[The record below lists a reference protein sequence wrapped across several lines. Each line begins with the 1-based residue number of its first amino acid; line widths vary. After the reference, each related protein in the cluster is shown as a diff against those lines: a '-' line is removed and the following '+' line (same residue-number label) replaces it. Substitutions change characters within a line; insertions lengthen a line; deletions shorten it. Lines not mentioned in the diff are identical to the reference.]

1 MAERN
6 QFDRLDD
13 VIDAILA
20 GRTVPVVEADLAAL
34 ALVAADLR
42 DLPSPEFRTRLRK
55 ELIPMETMTATAN
68 SVRPYFI
75 LDGASRFIEFLQK
88 TFDAEV
94 LVNVPAPGGTV
105 MHATVQIGDSVV
117 EMGDTGGQWT
127 RVAPPLHAY
136 IENVDEAYARAI
148 AAGATSQYPPMS
160 QPYGDRE
167 AGIVDPTGVEWFL
180 ATRLEGGPRP
190 KGFGTVTS
198 GFRAE
203 GAHRLIEFL
212 RDAFG
217 AVEIDRT
224 AGPAGEVRH
233 AEVRIGETMVEVSE
247 AHGQWGPTT
256 GGFHLFVDDCDAVYE
271 QAIRAGGK
279 GVMPPADKPYGER
292 SGQVDDEWGNQWFI
306 ATPISNRS

>member
-20 GRTVPVVEADLAAL
+20 GRAVPVVEGDLAAL

-42 DLPSPEFRTRLRK
+42 DLPSPEFRNRLRK
-55 ELIPMETMTATAN
+55 ELIPMETMTLTAN
-68 SVRPYFI
+68 RVRPYFI
-75 LDGASRFIEFLQK
+75 IEGASQFLDFMTK
-88 TFDAEV
+88 AFDANV
-94 LVNVPAPGGTV
+94 LVNMPMPDGSV
-105 MHATVQIGDSVV
+105 MHAAVQIGDSIV
-117 EMGDTGGQWT
+117 EMGDSGGRWT
-127 RVAPPLHAY
+127 RVAPPLHVY
-136 IENVDEAYARAI
+136 LENVDDAYARAI
-148 AAGATSQYPPMS
+148 AAGATSQYAPMD

-190 KGFGTVTS
+190 QGYGAVTS

-212 RDAFG
+212 QNAFG
-217 AVEIDRT
+217 AVETDRT
-224 AGPAGEVRH
+224 SGPSGEVRH
-233 AEVRIGETMVEVSE
+233 AELRLGETMIEVSE

-271 QAIRAGGK
+271 QAIRAGGT
-279 GVMPPADKPYGER
+279 GVMEPSDKPYGER
-292 SGQVDDEWGNQWFI
+292 SGQVNDAWGNQWFI
-306 ATPISNRS
+306 ATPIAGR